1 MRRGYPGI
9 SKNKMSFSQKM
20 QSIRFSSM
28 KINRNAVKIIVFD
41 GITEI
46 STVEIE
52 LLLAFTDNM
61 GHNFST

>member
-1 MRRGYPGI
+1 
-9 SKNKMSFSQKM
+9 M

-28 KINRNAVKIIVFD
+28 KINWNAVKIIVFD

-52 LLLAFTDNM
+52 LLLASTDNM
-61 GHNFST
+61 GHHFST

>member
-1 MRRGYPGI
+1 
-9 SKNKMSFSQKM
+9 M

-28 KINRNAVKIIVFD
+28 KINRNAVKIIVLD

-52 LLLAFTDNM
+52 LLLASTDNV
-61 GHNFST
+61 GHHFST